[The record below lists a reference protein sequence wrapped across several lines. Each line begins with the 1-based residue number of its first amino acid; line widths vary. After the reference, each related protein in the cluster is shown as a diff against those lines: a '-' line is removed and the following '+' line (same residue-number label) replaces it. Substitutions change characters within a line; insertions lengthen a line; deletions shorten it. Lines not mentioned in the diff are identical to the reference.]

1 MMRVFDLTKEGLV
14 VLNPVQTRYQLFSQR
29 VFIPLYVAANDG
41 IYRINRSKRLL
52 SFGKVVIASVG
63 IILLSLL
70 FIVGVYSLYFSLSFG
85 VSIFTLIPI
94 SIGLLIVVG
103 SIYGIIRLV
112 RFAKG
117 VKINYAEGELIVPW
131 SQVKNIVVVNVRQ
144 ENVANRPS
152 LVADIVNP
160 IFKEIGDW
168 HIIKTDGGEVI
179 IPNVDDPFN
188 KLNYVKVKFNLNF

>member
-1 MMRVFDLTKEGLV
+1 MRVFDLTKEGLV

-52 SFGKVVIASVG
+52 NFGKVVIASVG

-112 RFAKG
+112 RLAKG

-168 HIIKTDGGEVI
+168 HIIRTDGGEVI